1 MQEFL
6 SAPTVYVRRAPLDGE
21 DPDENVLPS
30 DLDLGRAS
38 GGDRSDEHDFR
49 LVSDLPDNLT
59 FTVDLR
65 AGGTEW
71 IYGMLVVDPF
81 PTTSYS
87 KLVISCA
94 FCGKSSVVAPDPR
107 LENGQVRMF
116 CDIETVILSES
127 SSLHHQPRHSS
138 LSMVPLPFVIPITT
152 PPAGLP
158 FSFQSK
164 SCSISYSLNF
174 KFNFWIAKAKNYIT
188 RELVVPVVVT
198 PPWTTALPPETPR
211 LAAGDNGVRMVFDAN
226 GQIQGNLSVL
236 RSDDAPTQFADIV
249 LRPKVLSNMRKNGD
263 RSAAGIR
270 SAPVLTSGH
279 GVGSGVGDVNLNP
292 NWVLEFEAGVPEY
305 TLLDPVISGGQ
316 RLQVHTEFGE
326 SSDTKQPD
334 SAATITVADTPR
346 PGPLN
351 FTQFVESN
359 REIQEVGPDSVVDT
373 FLPEGYILE
382 FHQGTELRSGVT
394 SPPLPYSPFD
404 PLPARMPVLTLDP
417 VSSAF
422 VPLPSLQYET
432 YTEPVRDANTPS
444 SVSQSKPAE
453 PEKRVNFFKSLL
465 NRITISSSP
474 VPSFFRSPQ
483 EASPAADFGTFGGSR
498 TSPIPQN
505 LAINV
510 GGTPTPAAI
519 PAAAAEGLSATVR
532 TEAYSQTS
540 RGEGPAHNA
549 NDRAGSVHSAGS
561 SARDGPRR
569 SLEAVATAAVA
580 GVARRVSLEAKT
592 PKFKIVMPRTMM
604 GPSTRVPIDVYIKS
618 LPRRH
623 VLKRIECV
631 LMAHVRCTAHGV
643 PLVDEIELSRGVL
656 NAGEG
661 EAVGDV
667 GFTDREG
674 SDGDGG
680 ECVMKRRM
688 WLTVPDPD
696 QLLAFGV
703 QFEAPLIRLQ
713 HKIQFWMYT
722 EKVRRFASP
731 AKGSYNL
738 GGISV
743 VLMR

>member
-6 SAPTVYVRRAPLDGE
+6 SLPRVYVRRAPLDGE
-21 DPDENVLPS
+21 DPLENALPA

-59 FTVDLR
+59 FAVDLR

-81 PTTSYS
+81 PSERYS

-107 LENGQVRMF
+107 FENGQVRIF
-116 CDIETVILSES
+116 CDIETIILSES

-138 LSMVPLPFVIPITT
+138 SSMIPLPFVIPITT

-164 SCSISYSLNF
+164 SCNITYSLNI
-174 KFNFWIAKAKNYIT
+174 KFNFWIAKAKNYVT
-188 RELVVPVVVT
+188 RELIIPVVVT

-236 RSDDAPTQFADIV
+236 RSEDAPTQFADIV
-249 LRPKVLSNMRKNGD
+249 LRPKVLSNMRKSSD
-263 RSAAGIR
+263 RNVAAIN
-270 SAPVLTSGH
+270 SAPVLTMGH

-305 TLLDPVISGGQ
+305 TLLDPVVSGNQ
-316 RLQVHTEFGE
+316 RLQVHAEYE
-326 SSDTKQPD
+326 DSLDTKQLD
-334 SAATITVADTPR
+334 SAATAAVTDTPR
-346 PGPLN
+346 PAPLN
-351 FTQFVESN
+351 FTQFIQSN
-359 REIQEVGPDSVVDT
+359 RESHGGPESEADA

-382 FHQGTELRSGVT
+382 FHQGTGLGSGVA

-404 PLPARMPVLTLDP
+404 PLPSRMPVLTLDP

-422 VPLPSLQYET
+422 VPLPPLQYEA
-432 YTEPVRDANTPS
+432 YVEPTGHRSTPTS
-444 SVSQSKPAE
+444 FARSKPPE
-453 PEKRVNFFKSLL
+453 PEKRTNFFQSLL
-465 NRITISSSP
+465 NRVTISASP
-474 VPSFFRSPQ
+474 VPSFFRSRKDM
-483 EASPAADFGTFGGSR
+483 SPTAGFGSFSSSQI
-498 TSPIPQN
+498 SPIPSN
-505 LAINV
+505 LAFNV
-510 GGTPTPAAI
+510 GGTPTPGIVAT
-519 PAAAAEGLSATVR
+519 AAERLSSTGRSESYSR
-532 TEAYSQTS
+532 TTRMSG
-540 RGEGPAHNA
+540 GEGALSSS

-561 SARDGPRR
+561 STREGPHRNN
-569 SLEAVATAAVA
+569 EVA
-580 GVARRVSLEAKT
+580 GVARRMSLEGKT
-592 PKFKIVMPRTMM
+592 PRFKIVMPRTMM
-604 GPSTRVPIDVYIKS
+604 GPSTRVPIDVYVKS

-623 VLKRIECV
+623 ALNRIECA

-643 PLVDEIELSRGVL
+643 PVVDEIELARCVL
-656 NAGEG
+656 KAGEG

-667 GFTDREG
+667 GFTGREG

-703 QFEAPLIRLQ
+703 QFEAPLIKLQ
-713 HKIQFWMYT
+713 HKIHFWMYT
-722 EKVRRFASP
+722 EKTRRFAGP